1 MDFFGTS
8 EQISMGP
15 HCKIKKLKYIKR
27 MNGNYNK
34 QKILFIQKKKE
45 IKDNMSLI
53 HLYIFIY
60 TSFIST
66 STSNRN
72 NNLNLKQTKEVPDGT
87 S

>member
-34 QKILFIQKKKE
+34 QKFFLYKKRK
-45 IKDNMSLI
+45 K
-53 HLYIFIY
+53 
-60 TSFIST
+60 
-66 STSNRN
+66 
-72 NNLNLKQTKEVPDGT
+72 LKIMCL
-87 S
+87 